1 MKYKQS
7 IFFIL
12 GAIIFLTFFSGI
24 IRHDVDEKAYLELAA
39 EKQFDCVGRVFKDT
53 TASGS
58 CVLIS
63 DRFVLSA
70 AHVFIDRDTRPDTL
84 NFNGQTIVAYVPL
97 NHWIKETIRYRT

>member
-58 CVLIS
+58 WIF
-63 DRFVLSA
+63 RFDLY
-70 AHVFIDRDTRPDTL
+70 
-84 NFNGQTIVAYVPL
+84 Q
-97 NHWIKETIRYRT
+97 